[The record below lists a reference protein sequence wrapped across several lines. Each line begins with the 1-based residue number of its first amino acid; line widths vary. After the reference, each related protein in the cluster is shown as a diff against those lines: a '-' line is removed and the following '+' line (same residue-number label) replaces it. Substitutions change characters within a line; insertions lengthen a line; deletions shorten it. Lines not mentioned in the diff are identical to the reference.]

1 MARIDDYSKCAG
13 DFVFYVEQG
22 LYRMVGEYIEIRG
35 RDKILSN
42 EVRVL
47 IKPKKIRWLRKE
59 YDIVA
64 M

>member
-1 MARIDDYSKCAG
+1 MVSKNT
-13 DFVFYVEQG
+13 
-22 LYRMVGEYIEIRG
+22 LIRG

-47 IKPKKIRWLRKE
+47 IKPKKIRWIRHE
-59 YDIVA
+59 FDILA

>member
-1 MARIDDYSKCAG
+1 
-13 DFVFYVEQG
+13 
-22 LYRMVGEYIEIRG
+22 MVGKYTEIRG
-35 RDKILSN
+35 KNKIINN

-59 YDIVA
+59 YDIIV

>member
-1 MARIDDYSKCAG
+1 
-13 DFVFYVEQG
+13 
-22 LYRMVGEYIEIRG
+22 MVPETTPIRG

-59 YDIVA
+59 FDILA

>member
-1 MARIDDYSKCAG
+1 
-13 DFVFYVEQG
+13 
-22 LYRMVGEYIEIRG
+22 MVGEYIEIRG